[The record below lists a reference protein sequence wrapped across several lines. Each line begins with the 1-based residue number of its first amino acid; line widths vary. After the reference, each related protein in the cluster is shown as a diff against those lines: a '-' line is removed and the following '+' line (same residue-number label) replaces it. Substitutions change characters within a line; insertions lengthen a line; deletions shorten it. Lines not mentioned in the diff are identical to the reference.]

1 MITLTDLWVERDG
14 SLVTDGDATEI
25 DQLLARE
32 LKHLADADGGWR
44 KLYRHSREET
54 LWQLDYPQSEKHGG
68 GPRRLQ
74 QLDIT
79 DPAAWE

>member
-1 MITLTDLWVERDG
+1 
-14 SLVTDGDATEI
+14 
-25 DQLLARE
+25 
-32 LKHLADADGGWR
+32 
-44 KLYRHSREET
+44 SREET